1 VIFVVN
7 PFMLKFYLKFNYQ
20 EGLEM
25 YRRITHK
32 AFIFTLISLFTIN
45 AFWAFCAYGQ
55 SGRGRQ
61 SAPPRP
67 TPTPKPKVP
76 GTTVLGI
83 PDGGALVKQDPDG
96 STSRFV
102 LRNGLTT
109 IIRERHSTPLVSV
122 NVTVKAG
129 TVNESDEMAG
139 MAQLA
144 RLMILNGTAK
154 RSGTAVEKEV
164 ARLGGMLT
172 SQVSY
177 DHTTF
182 NIIAPAESYQGIVEL
197 LADLIQRPAFKPNDL
212 KTVAQ
217 LVIIESRKDRS
228 ESTAVDKLYATAFTT
243 NRLKR
248 GSSVSESML
257 ASVTVDQLQS
267 FYQNFYHPGNAIVT
281 VVGDIFSIQAL
292 GQVQLHFGAFKKS
305 APSAKPA
312 SPAQSATKAAARA
325 AKPSEP
331 AAAAPAAQDPY
342 SPNPEEPP
350 QDKLRYAN
358 VRADL
363 SQSYITIGY
372 RTPAFKADKDGLK
385 ELATMQ
391 MMAAV
396 LGLGNSSRLWQG
408 LREGL
413 ASRDKTSVAIETGAE
428 FVVLP
433 GAGMLVV
440 QLRVDPDR
448 IDRAEAEYFREI
460 ERFRR
465 ELLGDGELERAR
477 VMLEKNYY
485 DTILRYEK
493 ETETLAKFE
502 AQLADYRFFDSNR
515 SRYRAVTAQ
524 DIQAAAAQYLTLA
537 NTTVVE
543 YEPRNAQAR
552 TFTPEKFAEL
562 LVTFATAALQP
573 IKPEDVKP
581 AVALKTFKQGTE
593 RSLAND
599 AQNIIIASVPLPVK
613 DFSVLRG
620 PRVYV
625 REDKAQPTL
634 SVTMLFQGGRLI
646 EDQTTSGMTELM
658 LRSMLKSTTARK
670 ADLIA
675 LELESYGGRI
685 HIINEPDFFGYTL
698 DVLSRNA
705 ENAVKLLLEIVDSP
719 FFDKEE
725 IAKERNLLLAD
736 QNRQR
741 DDEEARAVE
750 LMWLSL
756 YPGHP
761 YGLPRYGLPEVIK
774 TASDEKL
781 EAWHGKS
788 VKKQYPLIVLVGDT
802 DGSALVS
809 RVFSERLRRGELDK
823 SIKVNLPSSPG
834 PPQEQAEQRGNR
846 LTAQAIGFRVP
857 APQAG
862 ASNDLYAAGMLAQL
876 TSSGKLVDEMRDKQG
891 LTDAVKIKF
900 EQRLASGAFY
910 LTCLTLPESESR
922 AREAAVG
929 ELQRLIAA
937 PPSDDEFE
945 AGRNA
950 AIGRYAIALQSHP
963 ERALEYAQAVIFGRK
978 ASEIESQPDSIRTVK
993 KTDIQ
998 RIADSTI
1005 KGGQAGRGV
1014 VRGAKN

>member
-1 VIFVVN
+1 
-7 PFMLKFYLKFNYQ
+7 
-20 EGLEM
+20 M
-25 YRRITHK
+25 YRRIRHT
-32 AFIFTLISLFTIN
+32 AFILALISLFSIN
-45 AFWAFCAYGQ
+45 AFWAFGQ

-61 SAPPRP
+61 SAPPQP
-67 TPTPKPKVP
+67 KPTPKPNVP
-76 GTTVLGI
+76 GTTVLGV
-83 PDGGALVKQDPDG
+83 PEGGKLVKQDLDG

-102 LRNGLTT
+102 LKNGLTT
-109 IIRERHSTPLVSV
+109 IIRERHSSPLVSV
-122 NVTVKAG
+122 NVTIKAG
-129 TVNESDEMAG
+129 TVNESDERAG

-154 RSGTAVEKEV
+154 RSGLAVEKEI

-182 NIIAPAESYQGIVEL
+182 NIIGPAESYQAIVDL
-197 LADLIQRPAFKPNDL
+197 LADLIQRPAFKQSDL
-212 KTVAQ
+212 KTAAQ
-217 LVIIESRKDRS
+217 LAIIESRKDRS

-257 ASVTVDQLQS
+257 ASVTLDQLQA
-267 FYQNFYHPGNAIVT
+267 FYQSFYHPGNTIVT
-281 VVGDIFSIQAL
+281 VVGDIFSIKAL
-292 GQVQLHFGAFKKS
+292 EQVQLHFGTFKKS

-312 SPAQSATKAAARA
+312 SPAAGRGTARTAAS
-325 AKPSEP
+325 SEP
-331 AAAAPAAQDPY
+331 APAGQAPAAPGPY

-358 VRADL
+358 ARADL

-385 ELATMQ
+385 ELATMEL
-391 MMAAV
+391 MAAV

-413 ASRDKTSVAIETGAE
+413 TSRDKTSVAIETGAE
-428 FVVLP
+428 FIVLP
-433 GAGMLVV
+433 GAGMLIV

-477 VMLEKNYY
+477 IMLEKNYY
-485 DTILRYEK
+485 DTILQYEK
-493 ETETLAKFE
+493 ETETLAKYE
-502 AQLADYRFFDSNR
+502 AQLGSYRLYDGNL

-562 LVTFATAALQP
+562 LVTFAAGALQP
-573 IKPEDVKP
+573 VKPEDVKP
-581 AVALKTFKQGTE
+581 AVALKTFKQGAE
-593 RSLAND
+593 RVLGNED
-599 AQNIIIASVPLPVK
+599 QNIIIASVPLPVK

-685 HIINEPDFFGYTL
+685 HVINEPDFFGYTL

-725 IAKERNLLLAD
+725 IAKERILLLAD

-741 DDEEARAVE
+741 DDEEARALE

-761 YGLPRYGLPEVIK
+761 YGLPRYGMPEVVK
-774 TASDEKL
+774 SATDEKL
-781 EAWHGKS
+781 EAWHSKTI
-788 VKKQYPLIVLVGDT
+788 KKQYPLIALVGDT

-809 RVFSERLRRGELDK
+809 RVFSERLKRSELDK
-823 SIKVNLPSSPG
+823 SIKVNLPTSPI

-857 APQAG
+857 TNQAD
-862 ASNDLYAAGMLAQL
+862 ASNDLYAAEMLAQL
-876 TSSGKLVDEMRDKQG
+876 TSSGKLVDEMREKQG
-891 LTDAVKIKF
+891 LTDAVTIEM
-900 EQRLASGAFY
+900 EQRLASGAFH
-910 LTCLTLPESESR
+910 LSFATLPETESR
-922 AREAAVG
+922 AREAAVA
-929 ELQRLIAA
+929 ELQRLATA

-945 AGRNA
+945 EGRNA

-978 ASEIESQPDSIRTVK
+978 ASEIESQPDSIRAVK

-998 RIADSTI
+998 RIAESMI
-1005 KGGQAGRGV
+1005 KAGQAGRGV
-1014 VRGAKN
+1014 VRGK

>member
-1 VIFVVN
+1 
-7 PFMLKFYLKFNYQ
+7 
-20 EGLEM
+20 M
-25 YRRITHK
+25 YRRIKYT

-45 AFWAFCAYGQ
+45 TFGQ
-55 SGRGRQ
+55 SGRGRP
-61 SAPPRP
+61 STSPPP
-67 TPTPKPKVP
+67 KPTPKPNAP

-83 PDGGALVKQDPDG
+83 PEGGKLVKQDLDG

-102 LRNGLTT
+102 LKNGLTT
-109 IIRERHSTPLVSV
+109 IIRERHSSPLVSV
-122 NVTVKAG
+122 NVTVKTG
-129 TVNESDEMAG
+129 TVNESDERAG

-144 RLMILNGTAK
+144 RQMILNGTAK
-154 RSGTAVEKEV
+154 RSGTAVEQEV
-164 ARLGGMLT
+164 ARLGGLLT

-177 DHTTF
+177 DHTSF
-182 NIIAPAESYQGIVEL
+182 NIIAPAESYQAIVEL
-197 LADLIQRPAFKPNDL
+197 LADLIQRPAFNPSDL
-212 KTVAQ
+212 KRTAQ

-228 ESTAVDKLYATAFTT
+228 ESTAVEKLYATAFTT

-248 GSSVSESML
+248 GGSVSESML
-257 ASVTVDQLQS
+257 ASVTPDQLQT
-267 FYQNFYHPGNAIVT
+267 FYQTFYHPGNTIVT
-281 VVGDIFSIQAL
+281 VIGDIFSIKAL
-292 GQVQLHFGAFKKS
+292 GQVQLLFGSFKKS
-305 APSAKPA
+305 APSSKAA
-312 SPAQSATKAAARA
+312 PAQPSSRAAARA
-325 AKPSEP
+325 TQP
-331 AAAAPAAQDPY
+331 AEAGSAPAGSAAQDPY
-342 SPNPEEPP
+342 SPNPEEPQ

-358 VRADL
+358 ERADL
-363 SQSYITIGY
+363 SQSYITVGY
-372 RTPAFKADKDGLK
+372 RTPAFKADKEGLK

-413 ASRDKTSVAIETGAE
+413 SSRDKSSVAIETGAE
-428 FVVLP
+428 FIVLP

-465 ELLGDGELERAR
+465 ELIGDGELERAR
-477 VMLEKNYY
+477 AMLEKNYFE
-485 DTILRYEK
+485 TILQYEK
-493 ETETLAKFE
+493 ETETLAKYE
-502 AQLADYRFFDSNR
+502 AQLGDYRFFDSGL
-515 SRYRAVTAQ
+515 SRYEAVTAQ
-524 DIQAAAAQYLTLA
+524 DIQAAAANYLTLA

-562 LVTFATAALQP
+562 LATFASGAVQP
-573 IKPEDVKP
+573 IKPEEIKP

-593 RSLAND
+593 RAPSTEG
-599 AQNIIIASVPLPVK
+599 QNIIIASVPLPIK

-634 SVTMLFQGGRLI
+634 TVSMLFQGGRLI
-646 EDQTTSGMTELM
+646 EDQSTSGMTELM

-675 LELESYGGRI
+675 LEIESYGGKIRI
-685 HIINEPDFFGYTL
+685 VNEPDFFGFTL

-719 FFDKEE
+719 YFDKEE
-725 IAKERNLLLAD
+725 IAKERIILLAD

-741 DDEEARAVE
+741 DDEEARALE

-761 YGLPRYGLPEVIK
+761 YGLPRYGLPQVVKAVTE
-774 TASDEKL
+774 EKL
-781 EAWHGKS
+781 EEWHSKTI
-788 VKKQYPLIVLVGDT
+788 KKQYPLITLVGDT

-809 RVFSERLRRGELDK
+809 RVFSERLRRSELDK
-823 SIKVNLPSSPG
+823 SLKVNLPISPA
-834 PPQEQAEQRGNR
+834 PPEEQSEQRGNR

-857 APQAG
+857 APQGAAT
-862 ASNDLYAAGMLAQL
+862 ASNDLYAAEMLAQL
-876 TSSGKLVDEMRDKQG
+876 TSSGKLVDEIRDKLG
-891 LTDAVKIKF
+891 LTDAVTVEL
-900 EQRLASGAFY
+900 EQRLASGAFH
-910 LTCLTLPESESR
+910 LSFATLPESEGR
-922 AREAAVG
+922 AREAAVAG
-929 ELQRLIAA
+929 LQRLAAA

-945 AGRNA
+945 EGRNA

-963 ERALEYAQAVIFGRK
+963 ERSLEYAKAVIFGRK
-978 ASEIESQPDSIRTVK
+978 ATEIETQPDAIRAVK
-993 KTDIQ
+993 KADIQ
-998 RIADSTI
+998 RIAESFI
-1005 KGGQAGRGV
+1005 KAGQAGRGV
-1014 VRGAKN
+1014 IRGGKN

>member
-1 VIFVVN
+1 
-7 PFMLKFYLKFNYQ
+7 
-20 EGLEM
+20 M
-25 YRRITHK
+25 YRRITQT
-32 AFIFTLISLFTIN
+32 AFILTLISMFTIN
-45 AFWAFCAYGQ
+45 AYAQ

-61 SAPPRP
+61 TAPPQP
-67 TPTPKPKVP
+67 KPTPKTNVP

-83 PDGGALVKQDPDG
+83 PDGGKLVKQDPDG

-109 IIRERHSTPLVSV
+109 IIRERHSSPLVSV

-129 TVNESDEMAG
+129 TVSESDEKAG

-164 ARLGGMLT
+164 ARLGGILT

-182 NIIAPAESYQGIVEL
+182 NIIAPAESYQAIIEL
-197 LADLIQRPAFKPNDL
+197 LADLIQRPAFKPSDL
-212 KTVAQ
+212 KTAAQ

-228 ESTAVDKLYATAFTT
+228 ESTAVDKLYATAFTA

-248 GSSVSESML
+248 GGSVSESML
-257 ASVTVDQLQS
+257 ASVTLDQLQS
-267 FYQNFYHPGNAIVT
+267 FYQSFYHPGNTIVT

-292 GQVQLHFGAFKKS
+292 EQVQLHFGTFKKS

-312 SPAQSATKAAARA
+312 SPSAQAATRTAARTA
-325 AKPSEP
+325 PPSEP
-331 AAAAPAAQDPY
+331 ATASPAAQDPY

-358 VRADL
+358 ARADL
-363 SQSYITIGY
+363 SQSYVTIGY

-385 ELATMQ
+385 ELATME

-413 ASRDKTSVAIETGAE
+413 ATRDKTSAAIETGAE
-428 FVVLP
+428 FIVLP
-433 GAGMLVV
+433 GAGMLVA

-465 ELLGDGELERAR
+465 ELLSDGELERAR
-477 VMLEKNYY
+477 IMLEKNHY

-493 ETETLAKFE
+493 ETETMARCE
-502 AQLADYRFFDSNR
+502 ARLGDYRLFDTKL

-524 DIQAAAAQYLTLA
+524 DIQAAAAKYLTLA

-562 LVTFATAALQP
+562 LVTFAAGALQP
-573 IKPEDVKP
+573 VKPEEVKP

-593 RSLAND
+593 RAVANEG
-599 AQNIIIASVPLPVK
+599 QNIIIASVPLPVK
-613 DFSVLRG
+613 DYSVLRG

-658 LRSMLKSTTARK
+658 LRSMLKSTTTRK

-675 LELESYGGRI
+675 LEIESYGGRI

-705 ENAVKLLLEIVDSP
+705 EDAVKLLLEIVDSP

-725 IAKERNLLLAD
+725 VAKERNLLLAD

-741 DDEEARAVE
+741 DDEEARALE

-761 YGLPRYGLPEVIK
+761 YGLPRYGLPEVVK
-774 TASDEKL
+774 TATDEKL
-781 EAWHGKS
+781 EAWHGKTI
-788 VKKQYPLIVLVGDT
+788 KKQYPLITLVGDT

-823 SIKVNLPSSPG
+823 SIKVNLPTSPV
-834 PPQEQAEQRGNR
+834 PPEEQAEQRGNR
-846 LTAQAIGFRVP
+846 LTAQAIGFRVL
-857 APQAG
+857 ANQAG
-862 ASNDLYAAGMLAQL
+862 ASNDLYAAEMLAQL
-876 TSSGKLVDEMRDKQG
+876 TSSGKLVDEVRDKQG
-891 LTDAVKIKF
+891 LTDSVTVEL

-910 LTCLTLPESESR
+910 LSFATLPEGESR
-922 AREAAVG
+922 ARDSAVA
-929 ELQRLIAA
+929 ELQRLSAA

-945 AGRNA
+945 EGRNA

-978 ASEIESQPDSIRTVK
+978 ASEIESQPDSIRAVK
-993 KTDIQ
+993 KADIQ
-998 RIADSTI
+998 RIAESVF
-1005 KGGQAGRGV
+1005 KAGQAGRGV

>member
-1 VIFVVN
+1 
-7 PFMLKFYLKFNYQ
+7 
-20 EGLEM
+20 
-25 YRRITHK
+25 
-32 AFIFTLISLFTIN
+32 
-45 AFWAFCAYGQ
+45 
-55 SGRGRQ
+55 
-61 SAPPRP
+61 
-67 TPTPKPKVP
+67 
-76 GTTVLGI
+76 
-83 PDGGALVKQDPDG
+83 
-96 STSRFV
+96 
-102 LRNGLTT
+102 
-109 IIRERHSTPLVSV
+109 
-122 NVTVKAG
+122 
-129 TVNESDEMAG
+129 
-139 MAQLA
+139 
-144 RLMILNGTAK
+144 
-154 RSGTAVEKEV
+154 
-164 ARLGGMLT
+164 
-172 SQVSY
+172 
-177 DHTTF
+177 
-182 NIIAPAESYQGIVEL
+182 
-197 LADLIQRPAFKPNDL
+197 
-212 KTVAQ
+212 
-217 LVIIESRKDRS
+217 
-228 ESTAVDKLYATAFTT
+228 
-243 NRLKR
+243 
-248 GSSVSESML
+248 ML
-257 ASVTVDQLQS
+257 ASVTLDQLQS
-267 FYQNFYHPGNAIVT
+267 FYQNFYHPGNTIVT
-281 VVGDIFSIQAL
+281 VVGEIFSIKAL
-292 GQVQLHFGAFKKS
+292 QQVQLHFGAFKKS

-312 SPAQSATKAAARA
+312 SPAAGRGTARTAAS
-325 AKPSEP
+325 SEP
-331 AAAAPAAQDPY
+331 APAGQAPAAPAQGPY
-342 SPNPEEPP
+342 SPNPEEPS

-358 VRADL
+358 ARADL

-385 ELATMQ
+385 ELATME

-413 ASRDKTSVAIETGAE
+413 TSRDKTSVAIETGAE
-428 FVVLP
+428 FIVLP

-477 VMLEKNYY
+477 IMLEKNYY
-485 DTILRYEK
+485 DTILQYEK
-493 ETETLAKFE
+493 ETETLAKYE
-502 AQLADYRFFDSNR
+502 AQFGSYRLFDGNL

-562 LVTFATAALQP
+562 LVTFAAGALQP

-581 AVALKTFKQGTE
+581 AVALKTFKQGAE
-593 RSLAND
+593 RVLGNED
-599 AQNIIIASVPLPVK
+599 QNIIIASVPLPVK

-685 HIINEPDFFGYTL
+685 QVINEPDFFGYTL

-725 IAKERNLLLAD
+725 IAKERILLLAD

-741 DDEEARAVE
+741 DDEEARALE

-761 YGLPRYGLPEVIK
+761 YGLPRYGLPEVVK
-774 TASDEKL
+774 SATDEKL
-781 EAWHGKS
+781 EAWHSKTI
-788 VKKQYPLIVLVGDT
+788 KKQYPLIALVGDT

-809 RVFSERLRRGELDK
+809 RVFSERLKRSELDK
-823 SIKVNLPSSPG
+823 SIKVNLPTSPI

-857 APQAG
+857 TNQAG
-862 ASNDLYAAGMLAQL
+862 ASNDLYAAEMLAQL
-876 TSSGKLVDEMRDKQG
+876 TSAGKLVDEMREKQG
-891 LTDAVKIKF
+891 LTDAVTIEM
-900 EQRLASGAFY
+900 EQRLASGAFH
-910 LTCLTLPESESR
+910 LSFATLPETESR
-922 AREAAVG
+922 AREAAVA
-929 ELQRLIAA
+929 ELQRLATA

-945 AGRNA
+945 EGRNA

-978 ASEIESQPDSIRTVK
+978 ASEIESQPDSIRAVK

-998 RIADSTI
+998 RIAESMI
-1005 KGGQAGRGV
+1005 KAGQAGRGV

>member
-1 VIFVVN
+1 
-7 PFMLKFYLKFNYQ
+7 
-20 EGLEM
+20 M
-25 YRRITHK
+25 YRRITHT
-32 AFIFTLISLFTIN
+32 AFILTLISMFTIN
-45 AFWAFCAYGQ
+45 AFAQ

-61 SAPPRP
+61 TAPPQPRP
-67 TPTPKPKVP
+67 TPKPNEP
-76 GTTVLGI
+76 GKTVLGI
-83 PDGGALVKQDPDG
+83 PDGGKLVKQDPDG

-109 IIRERHSTPLVSV
+109 IIRERHSSPLVSV

-129 TVNESDEMAG
+129 KVNESDEKAG

-164 ARLGGMLT
+164 ARLGGILT

-182 NIIAPAESYQGIVEL
+182 NIIAPAESYQAVVEL
-197 LADLIQRPAFKPNDL
+197 LADLIQRPAFKPSDL
-212 KTVAQ
+212 KTAAQ

-228 ESTAVDKLYATAFTT
+228 ESTAVDKLYATAFTS

-248 GSSVSESML
+248 GSDVSESML
-257 ASVTVDQLQS
+257 ASVTPDQLQS
-267 FYQNFYHPGNAIVT
+267 FYQSFYHPGNTIVT
-281 VVGDIFSIQAL
+281 VVGDIFSIRAL
-292 GQVQLHFGAFKKS
+292 EQVQLHFGTFKRS

-312 SPAQSATKAAARA
+312 AQAATRTAARTASPSDPATASPAT
-325 AKPSEP
+325 
-331 AAAAPAAQDPY
+331 QDPY
-342 SPNPEEPP
+342 SANPEEPP
-350 QDKLRYAN
+350 QDKLHYAN
-358 VRADL
+358 ARADL
-363 SQSYITIGY
+363 SQSYVTIGY

-385 ELATMQ
+385 ELATME

-396 LGLGNSSRLWQG
+396 LGLGTSSRLWQG
-408 LREGL
+408 VREGL
-413 ASRDKTSVAIETGAE
+413 ASRDKTSAAIETGAE
-428 FVVLP
+428 FIVLP

-477 VMLEKNYY
+477 IMLEKIYY
-485 DTILRYEK
+485 DTILQYER
-493 ETETLAKFE
+493 ETETMARYE
-502 AQLADYRFFDSNR
+502 AQLGDYRLFDTR
-515 SRYRAVTAQ
+515 LSRYRAVTAQ
-524 DIQAAAAQYLTLA
+524 DIQAAAAKYLTLA

-543 YEPRNAQAR
+543 YEPRNAQSR

-562 LVTFATAALQP
+562 LVTFAPGALQP
-573 IKPEDVKP
+573 IKPEEIKP

-593 RSLAND
+593 RAIASEG
-599 AQNIIIASVPLPVK
+599 QNIIIASVPLPVK

-675 LELESYGGRI
+675 LELESYGGSIRI
-685 HIINEPDFFGYTL
+685 VNEPDFFGYTL

-725 IAKERNLLLAD
+725 IAKERNLLIAD

-741 DDEEARAVE
+741 DDEDARAVE

-761 YGLPRYGLPEVIK
+761 YGLPRYGLPEVVK
-774 TASDEKL
+774 TATDEKL
-781 EAWHGKS
+781 EAWHAKTI
-788 VKKQYPLIVLVGDT
+788 KKQYPLITLVGDT

-809 RVFSERLRRGELDK
+809 RVFSERLRRNELDK
-823 SIKVNLPSSPG
+823 SIKVNLPTSPV
-834 PPQEQAEQRGNR
+834 PPEEQAEQRGNR
-846 LTAQAIGFRVP
+846 LTAQAIGFRVL
-857 APQAG
+857 ANQAG
-862 ASNDLYAAGMLAQL
+862 APTDLYAAEMLAQL
-876 TSSGKLVDEMRDKQG
+876 TSSGKLVDEVRDKQG
-891 LTDAVKIKF
+891 LTDAVAVEL

-910 LTCLTLPESESR
+910 LSFATLPEGESR
-922 AREAAVG
+922 AREAALA
-929 ELQRLIAA
+929 ELKRLSAA

-945 AGRNA
+945 EGRNA
-950 AIGRYAIALQSHP
+950 AIGRYAIELQSHT

-978 ASEIESQPDSIRTVK
+978 ASEIESQPDAIRAVK
-993 KTDIQ
+993 KADIQ
-998 RIADSTI
+998 RIAESVI
-1005 KGGQAGRGV
+1005 KAGQAGRGV

>member
-1 VIFVVN
+1 
-7 PFMLKFYLKFNYQ
+7 
-20 EGLEM
+20 M
-25 YRRITHK
+25 YRRIRHT
-32 AFIFTLISLFTIN
+32 AFILALISLFSIN
-45 AFWAFCAYGQ
+45 AFWAFGQ

-61 SAPPRP
+61 SAPPQP
-67 TPTPKPKVP
+67 KPTPKPNVP
-76 GTTVLGI
+76 GTTVLGV
-83 PDGGALVKQDPDG
+83 PEGGKLVKQDLDG

-109 IIRERHSTPLVSV
+109 IIRERHSSPLVSV
-122 NVTVKAG
+122 NVTIKAG
-129 TVNESDEMAG
+129 TVNESDERAG

-154 RSGTAVEKEV
+154 RSGLAVEKEI

-182 NIIAPAESYQGIVEL
+182 NIIGPAESYQAIVDL
-197 LADLIQRPAFKPNDL
+197 LADLIQRPAFKQSDL
-212 KTVAQ
+212 KTAAQ
-217 LVIIESRKDRS
+217 LAIIESRKDRS

-257 ASVTVDQLQS
+257 ASVTLDQLQA
-267 FYQNFYHPGNAIVT
+267 FYQSFYHPGNTIVT

-292 GQVQLHFGAFKKS
+292 GQVQLHFGTFKKS
-305 APSAKPA
+305 A
-312 SPAQSATKAAARA
+312 SPAKSASQAATRSTARTA
-325 AKPSEP
+325 TSSEP
-331 AAAAPAAQDPY
+331 ATAAPATQDPY

-350 QDKLRYAN
+350 QDKLRYTN
-358 VRADL
+358 ERADL
-363 SQSYITIGY
+363 SQSYVTIGY

-385 ELATMQ
+385 ELATME

-413 ASRDKTSVAIETGAE
+413 SSRDKTSVAIETGAG
-428 FVVLP
+428 FAVLP

-465 ELLGDGELERAR
+465 ELIGDGELERAR
-477 VMLEKNYY
+477 IMLEKNYY

-493 ETETLAKFE
+493 ETETLAKYE
-502 AQLADYRFFDSNR
+502 AQLGDYRLFDTNL

-524 DIQAAAAQYLTLA
+524 DIQAAAANYLTLA

-562 LVTFATAALQP
+562 LVTFAAGALQP
-573 IKPEDVKP
+573 VKPEEVKP
-581 AVALKTFKQGTE
+581 AVALKTFKQGAE
-593 RSLAND
+593 RGAANEG
-599 AQNIIIASVPLPVK
+599 QNIIIASVPLPVK

-625 REDKAQPTL
+625 REDKAQPTI
-634 SVTMLFQGGRLI
+634 SVTMLFQGGRLT

-658 LRSMLKSTTARK
+658 LRSMLKSTTARR

-675 LELESYGGRI
+675 LELESYGGTV
-685 HIINEPDFFGYTL
+685 HIINGPDFFGYTL

-761 YGLPRYGLPEVIK
+761 YGLPRYGLPEVVK
-774 TASDEKL
+774 TATDEKL
-781 EAWHGKS
+781 EAWHSKTI
-788 VKKQYPLIVLVGDT
+788 KKQYPLIVLVGDT

-809 RVFSERLRRGELDK
+809 RVFSERLRRSELDK
-823 SIKVNLPSSPG
+823 SIKVNLPTSPV

-857 APQAG
+857 AKQDG
-862 ASNDLYAAGMLAQL
+862 ASHDLIAAEMLAQL
-876 TSSGKLVDEMRDKQG
+876 TSSGRLVDEIRDKQG
-891 LTDAVKIKF
+891 LTDAVTIEL

-910 LTCLTLPESESR
+910 LSFATLPESEQR
-922 AREAAVG
+922 AREAAVA
-929 ELQRLIAA
+929 ELQRLATA

-945 AGRNA
+945 EGRNA
-950 AIGRYAIALQSHP
+950 AIGRFAIALQSHP
-963 ERALEYAQAVIFGRK
+963 ERALEYARAVIFGRK
-978 ASEIESQPDSIRTVK
+978 ASEIESLPDSIRAVK

-998 RIADSTI
+998 RIAESMI
-1005 KGGQAGRGV
+1005 KTGQAGRGV
-1014 VRGAKN
+1014 VRGSKN

>member
-1 VIFVVN
+1 
-7 PFMLKFYLKFNYQ
+7 
-20 EGLEM
+20 M
-25 YRRITHK
+25 YRRITHT

-45 AFWAFCAYGQ
+45 TFWAFGQ
-55 SGRGRQ
+55 SGRGRPAG
-61 SAPPRP
+61 APPQ
-67 TPTPKPKVP
+67 PKPTTKPNVP

-83 PDGGALVKQDPDG
+83 PDGGNLVKQDLDG
-96 STSRFV
+96 STSRF
-102 LRNGLTT
+102 LLKNGLTT
-109 IIRERHSTPLVSV
+109 IIRERHSSPLVSV

-129 TVNESDEMAG
+129 RVNESDEMAG

-144 RLMILNGTAK
+144 RLMILSGTAK
-154 RSGTAVEKEV
+154 RAGTAVEKEV

-182 NIIAPAESYQGIVEL
+182 NIIAPAESYQAIVEL
-197 LADLIQRPAFKPNDL
+197 LADLIQRPAFKPSDL
-212 KTVAQ
+212 KTAAQ

-248 GSSVSESML
+248 GGSVSESML
-257 ASVTVDQLQS
+257 ASVTLDQLKS
-267 FYQNFYHPGNAIVT
+267 FYQSFYHPGNTIVT
-281 VVGDIFSIQAL
+281 VVGDIFSIKAL
-292 GQVQLHFGAFKKS
+292 DQVRLHFGTFKKS

-312 SPAQSATKAAARA
+312 SPSAQAATRAAARTA
-325 AKPSEP
+325 TPSDP
-331 AAAAPAAQDPY
+331 AAAAPGSQDPY
-342 SPNPEEPP
+342 SPNPEEPA

-358 VRADL
+358 ARADL

-385 ELATMQ
+385 ELATMR

-413 ASRDKTSVAIETGAE
+413 SSRDKTSVAIETGAE
-428 FVVLP
+428 FIVLP

-465 ELLGDGELERAR
+465 ELIGDGELERAR
-477 VMLEKNYY
+477 IMLEKNYY

-493 ETETLAKFE
+493 ETETLARCE
-502 AQLADYRFFDSNR
+502 AQLGDYRFFDSNL

-524 DIQAAAAQYLTLA
+524 DIQAAAAKYLALA

-562 LVTFATAALQP
+562 LVTFAAGALQP
-573 IKPEDVKP
+573 VKPEEVKP

-593 RSLAND
+593 RGVVNED
-599 AQNIIIASVPLPVK
+599 QNIIIASVPLPVK

-685 HIINEPDFFGYTL
+685 HIINQPDFFGYTL

-741 DDEEARAVE
+741 DDEEARALE

-761 YGLPRYGLPEVIK
+761 YGLPRYGLPEVVK
-774 TASDEKL
+774 TATDEKL
-781 EAWHGKS
+781 EAWHSKTI
-788 VKKQYPLIVLVGDT
+788 KKQYPLITLVGDT

-809 RVFSERLRRGELDK
+809 RVFSERLRRSEVDK
-823 SIKVNLPSSPG
+823 SIKVNLPTSPI

-846 LTAQAIGFRVP
+846 LTAQAIGFRIP
-857 APQAG
+857 ANQAG
-862 ASNDLYAAGMLAQL
+862 ASNDLYAAEMLAQL
-876 TSSGKLVDEMRDKQG
+876 TSSGRLVDEMRDKQG
-891 LTDAVKIKF
+891 LTDAVTIRF

-910 LTCLTLPESESR
+910 LGFATLPESESR
-922 AREAAVG
+922 AREAAIG
-929 ELQRLIAA
+929 ELQRLATA

-945 AGRNA
+945 EGRNA
-950 AIGRYAIALQSHP
+950 AVGRYAIALQSHP

-978 ASEIESQPDSIRTVK
+978 ASEIESQPDSIRAVK

-998 RIADSTI
+998 RIAESAI
-1005 KGGQAGRGV
+1005 KTGQAGRGV

>member
-1 VIFVVN
+1 
-7 PFMLKFYLKFNYQ
+7 
-20 EGLEM
+20 M
-25 YRRITHK
+25 YRRITHT

-45 AFWAFCAYGQ
+45 AFGQ

-61 SAPPRP
+61 PTAPP
-67 TPTPKPKVP
+67 PKPTSKPNVP

-83 PDGGALVKQDPDG
+83 PDGGNLVKQDLDG

-102 LRNGLTT
+102 LKNGLTA
-109 IIRERHSTPLVSV
+109 IIRERHSSPLVSV

-154 RSGTAVEKEV
+154 RAGTAVEKEV

-182 NIIAPAESYQGIVEL
+182 NIIAPAESYQAIVEL
-197 LADLIQRPAFKPNDL
+197 LADLIQRPAFRQSDL
-212 KTVAQ
+212 KTAAQ
-217 LVIIESRKDRS
+217 LVIIESRKERS
-228 ESTAVDKLYATAFTT
+228 ESTAVDKLYTTAFTT

-257 ASVTVDQLQS
+257 SSVTLDQLQS
-267 FYQNFYHPGNAIVT
+267 FYQTFYHPGNTIVT

-292 GQVQLHFGAFKKS
+292 GQVQLRFGSFLKKS
-305 APSAKPA
+305 GPPAKTA
-312 SPAQSATKAAARA
+312 SPPARTAARSAT
-325 AKPSEP
+325 PPDP
-331 AAAAPAAQDPY
+331 ATAAPVAQDPH

-358 VRADL
+358 ARADL
-363 SQSYITIGY
+363 SQSYVTVGY

-385 ELATMQ
+385 ELATME

-413 ASRDKTSVAIETGAE
+413 ASRDKTSIAIEAGAE
-428 FVVLP
+428 FIVLP

-477 VMLEKNYY
+477 IMLEKNYY
-485 DTILRYEK
+485 ETILRYER
-493 ETETLAKFE
+493 ETETMARCE
-502 AQLADYRFFDSNR
+502 AQLGDYRFFDTSL

-524 DIQAAAAQYLTLA
+524 DIQAAAAKYLTLA

-552 TFTPEKFAEL
+552 TFTPEKFTEL
-562 LVTFATAALQP
+562 LVTFAAGALQP
-573 IKPEDVKP
+573 IKPEEVKP

-593 RSLAND
+593 RGPANEG
-599 AQNIIIASVPLPVK
+599 QNIIIASVPLPVK

-634 SVTMLFQGGRLI
+634 TVSMLFQGGRLI
-646 EDQTTSGMTELM
+646 EDKTTSGMTELM
-658 LRSMLKSTTARK
+658 LRSMLKSTTSRK

-685 HIINEPDFFGYTL
+685 QIINEPDFFGYTL

-705 ENAVKLLLEIVDSP
+705 ETAVKLLLEIVDSP

-741 DDEEARAVE
+741 DDEEARALE

-756 YPGHP
+756 YPEHP
-761 YGLPRYGLPEVIK
+761 YGLPRYGLPDAVK
-774 TASDEKL
+774 TATDEKL
-781 EAWHGKS
+781 EAWHSKTI
-788 VKKQYPLIVLVGDT
+788 KKQYPLITLVGDT

-809 RVFSERLRRGELDK
+809 RVFSERLRRSELDK
-823 SIKVNLPSSPG
+823 SIKVNLPTSPI

-857 APQAG
+857 AQTTG
-862 ASNDLYAAGMLAQL
+862 ASNDLYAAEMLAQL

-891 LTDAVKIKF
+891 LTDAVTIEL
-900 EQRLASGAFY
+900 EQRLASGAF
-910 LTCLTLPESESR
+910 CLSFATLPESEQR
-922 AREAAVG
+922 AREAAIA
-929 ELQRLIAA
+929 ELQRLATA

-945 AGRNA
+945 EGRNA

-978 ASEIESQPDSIRTVK
+978 ASEIESQPDSIRAVK
-993 KTDIQ
+993 KADIQ
-998 RIADSTI
+998 RIAESMI
-1005 KGGQAGRGV
+1005 KASQAGRGV
-1014 VRGAKN
+1014 VRGK

>member
-1 VIFVVN
+1 
-7 PFMLKFYLKFNYQ
+7 
-20 EGLEM
+20 M
-25 YRRITHK
+25 YRRITHT
-32 AFIFTLISLFTIN
+32 AFILTLISMFTIN
-45 AFWAFCAYGQ
+45 AFAQ

-61 SAPPRP
+61 TAPPQPRP
-67 TPTPKPKVP
+67 TPKPNEP
-76 GTTVLGI
+76 GKTVLGI
-83 PDGGALVKQDPDG
+83 PDGGKLVKQDPDG

-109 IIRERHSTPLVSV
+109 IIRERHSSPLVSV

-129 TVNESDEMAG
+129 KVNESDEKAG

-164 ARLGGMLT
+164 ARLGGILT

-182 NIIAPAESYQGIVEL
+182 NIIAPAESYQAVVEL
-197 LADLIQRPAFKPNDL
+197 LADLIQRPAFKPSDL
-212 KTVAQ
+212 KTAAQ

-228 ESTAVDKLYATAFTT
+228 ESTAVDKLYATAFTS

-248 GSSVSESML
+248 GSDVSESML
-257 ASVTVDQLQS
+257 ESVTPDQLQS
-267 FYQNFYHPGNAIVT
+267 FYQSFYHPGNTIVT
-281 VVGDIFSIQAL
+281 VVGDIFSIRAL
-292 GQVQLHFGAFKKS
+292 EQVQLHFGTFKRS

-312 SPAQSATKAAARA
+312 AQAATRTAARTASPSDPATASPAT
-325 AKPSEP
+325 
-331 AAAAPAAQDPY
+331 QDPY
-342 SPNPEEPP
+342 SANPEEPP
-350 QDKLRYAN
+350 QDKLHYAN
-358 VRADL
+358 ARADL
-363 SQSYITIGY
+363 SQSYVTIGY

-385 ELATMQ
+385 ELATME

-396 LGLGNSSRLWQG
+396 LGLGTSSRLWQG
-408 LREGL
+408 VREGL
-413 ASRDKTSVAIETGAE
+413 ASRDKTSAAIETGAE
-428 FVVLP
+428 FIVLP

-477 VMLEKNYY
+477 IMLEKIYY
-485 DTILRYEK
+485 DTILQYER
-493 ETETLAKFE
+493 ETETMARYE
-502 AQLADYRFFDSNR
+502 AQLGDYRLFDTR
-515 SRYRAVTAQ
+515 LSRYRAVTAQ
-524 DIQAAAAQYLTLA
+524 DIQAAAAKYLTLA

-543 YEPRNAQAR
+543 YEPRNAQSR

-562 LVTFATAALQP
+562 LVTFAPGALQP
-573 IKPEDVKP
+573 IKPEEIKP

-593 RSLAND
+593 RAIASEG
-599 AQNIIIASVPLPVK
+599 QNIIIASVPLPVK

-675 LELESYGGRI
+675 LELESYGGSIRI
-685 HIINEPDFFGYTL
+685 VNEPDFFGYTL

-725 IAKERNLLLAD
+725 IAKERNLLIAD

-741 DDEEARAVE
+741 DDEDARAVE

-761 YGLPRYGLPEVIK
+761 YGLPRYGLPEVVK
-774 TASDEKL
+774 TATDEKL
-781 EAWHGKS
+781 EAWHAKTI
-788 VKKQYPLIVLVGDT
+788 KKQYPLITLVGDT

-809 RVFSERLRRGELDK
+809 RVFSERLRRNELDK
-823 SIKVNLPSSPG
+823 SIKVNLPTSPV
-834 PPQEQAEQRGNR
+834 PPEEQAEQRGNR
-846 LTAQAIGFRVP
+846 LTAQAIGFRVL
-857 APQAG
+857 ANQAG
-862 ASNDLYAAGMLAQL
+862 APTDLYAAEMLAQL
-876 TSSGKLVDEMRDKQG
+876 TSSGKLVDEVRDKQG
-891 LTDAVKIKF
+891 LTDAVAVEL

-910 LTCLTLPESESR
+910 LSFATLPEGESR
-922 AREAAVG
+922 AREAALA
-929 ELQRLIAA
+929 ELKRLSAA

-945 AGRNA
+945 EGRNA
-950 AIGRYAIALQSHP
+950 AIGRYAIELQSHT

-978 ASEIESQPDSIRTVK
+978 ASEIESQPDAIRAVK
-993 KTDIQ
+993 KADIQ
-998 RIADSTI
+998 RIAESVI
-1005 KGGQAGRGV
+1005 KAGQAGRGV